1 MRENKV
7 LYSKSNPLDVDKLL
21 GVGVAENL
29 CVQTDLE
36 SIWQRQKNECFLN
49 DREKILKLGEVKI
62 NFKNLSSSALRCTY
76 RVTPVFPF
84 SQVSSHHCA
93 NAQS

>member
-7 LYSKSNPLDVDKLL
+7 SYSKSNPLDVDKLL

-49 DREKILKLGEVKI
+49 D
-62 NFKNLSSSALRCTY
+62 
-76 RVTPVFPF
+76 
-84 SQVSSHHCA
+84 
-93 NAQS
+93 